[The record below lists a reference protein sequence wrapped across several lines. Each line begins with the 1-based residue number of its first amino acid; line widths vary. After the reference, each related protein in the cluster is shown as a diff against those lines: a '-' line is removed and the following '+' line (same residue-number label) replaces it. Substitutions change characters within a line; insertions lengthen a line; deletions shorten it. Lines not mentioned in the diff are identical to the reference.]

1 MLISNETPALTWT
14 LTGQSGS
21 VWSAGAPLARLTNG
35 APRVGCRLIRSSG
48 SAGFI
53 LRGEWSTA
61 SKPRLFALLGLG
73 EEWEG
78 ESISLFGRSSVSGT
92 YSVNIDT
99 LQVQRFPD
107 GSLGIIYIIDPELLF
122 DTINGIQISALGTDA
137 AYTIGEVVIATA
149 QEWRIRRDWTETVT
163 KLTRENITV
172 TGQPFNVRRV
182 QQRKASVTITPQTW
196 ARTVSLAQIE
206 TLQKLQVRLSKNQ
219 PVLVIPA
226 LRAPGLGQDAAVDTD
241 TVYASALFGWCSSL
255 GQISLV
261 SGSNLAE
268 LSLQFT
274 EAPAG
279 QVN

>member
-1 MLISNETPALTWT
+1 MLISNETPVLTWT
-14 LTGQSGS
+14 LSGVSGS
-21 VWSAGAPLARLTNG
+21 VWANSTAPFSRLTNG
-35 APRVGCRLIRSSG
+35 APRVGCRLIRASG
-48 SAGFI
+48 STGFE
-53 LRGEWSTA
+53 LRAQWSTL
-61 SKPRLFALLGLG
+61 SRPSVFALLGLG
-73 EEWEG
+73 EEWAG
-78 ESISLFGRSSVSGT
+78 LSFDISAANISGGGSDIPLGT
-92 YSVNIDT
+92 QS
-99 LQVQRFPD
+99 VQRLPD
-107 GSLGIIYIIDPELLF
+107 GSLAVIAL
-122 DTINGIQISALGTDA
+122 ISVASNVDSLTLSCGTFTAA
-137 AYTIGEVVIATA
+137 AYTIGEFVVATA

-163 KLTRENITV
+163 KLSRENVTV

-196 ARTVSLAQIE
+196 ARAVSLSQIQ

-226 LRAPGLGQDAAVDTD
+226 LRAPGLGQGAAVDTD
-241 TVYASALFGWCSSL
+241 TVYASALFGWCSNL

-279 QVN
+279 RVN

>member
-14 LTGQSGS
+14 LTGVSGS
-21 VWSAGAPLARLTNG
+21 VWANSTAPFSRLTNG
-35 APRVGCRLIRSSG
+35 APRVGCRLIRTSG
-48 SAGFI
+48 TTGFE
-53 LRGEWSTA
+53 LRAQWSTLSRPA
-61 SKPRLFALLGLG
+61 VFALLGLG

-78 ESISLFGRSSVSGT
+78 LSFDLSAANFGGGGSDISLGT
-92 YSVNIDT
+92 QT
-99 LQVQRFPD
+99 VQRLPD
-107 GSLGIIYIIDPELLF
+107 GSLAV
-122 DTINGIQISALGTDA
+122 ISLISVPSNVDSIKLTCGTFTAA

-149 QEWRIRRDWTETVT
+149 QEWSIRRDWTETVT

-226 LRAPGLGQDAAVDTD
+226 LRAPGLGRDAAIDTD
-241 TVYASALFGWCSSL
+241 TVYASALFGWCSNL
-255 GQISLV
+255 GQILLV